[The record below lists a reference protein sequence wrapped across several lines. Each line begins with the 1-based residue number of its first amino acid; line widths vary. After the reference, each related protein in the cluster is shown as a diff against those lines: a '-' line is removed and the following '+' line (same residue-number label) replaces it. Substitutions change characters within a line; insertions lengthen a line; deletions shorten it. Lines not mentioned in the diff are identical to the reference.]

1 MIPDV
6 SFADRDAV
14 AFRHYVI
21 DVLGYTP
28 EKIIEVHN
36 ADRKNTERIFGTDNN
51 HQRRLWSE
59 LNPDGGSEVVVFY
72 SGHGVPGRIGPD
84 ERPRG
89 YLLPTNARP
98 EDAAHDGYSI
108 DVLYEN
114 LAKMWEAD
122 SIVVYLDACFSGA
135 SDGGKLL
142 RDASPVY
149 VEAELPAGERV
160 TVVTAATA
168 KEVAS
173 WDRENR
179 YGLFTHHLLDALY
192 GRGDKDGDGQVTVE
206 EVSDYLN
213 RYMTRA
219 AMRVFDR
226 SQHATVLGPAGAV
239 LATAVWRS
247 VSGPANLT
255 TTAAADTSSIP
266 GPSAR

>member
-6 SFADRDAV
+6 SIADRDAV

-36 ADRKNTERIFGTDNN
+36 AGRKTMERIFGTDNN

-72 SGHGVPGRIGPD
+72 SGHGVPGRIGPTSGLAATCY
-84 ERPRG
+84 RPMRA
-89 YLLPTNARP
+89 PRMRP
-98 EDAAHDGYSI
+98 MTDIRI

-135 SDGGKLL
+135 SDGGQLL

-168 KEVAS
+168 KEVA
-173 WDRENR
+173 
-179 YGLFTHHLLDALY
+179 FTHHLLDALY

-226 SQHATVLGPAGAV
+226 SQHATVLGAAGAV
-239 LATAVWRS
+239 LATAVGG
-247 VSGPANLT
+247 VFPARQ
-255 TTAAADTSSIP
+255 I
-266 GPSAR
+266 